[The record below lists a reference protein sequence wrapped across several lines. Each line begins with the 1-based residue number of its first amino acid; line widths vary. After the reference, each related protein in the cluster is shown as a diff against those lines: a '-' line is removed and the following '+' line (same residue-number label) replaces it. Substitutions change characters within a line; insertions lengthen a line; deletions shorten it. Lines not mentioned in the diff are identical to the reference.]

1 MTEGSFLG
9 SARAVARARS
19 MAEIKSVVSAVSG
32 TVIGS
37 TPVPFEI
44 LMQLMRA
51 CFATPRKPP
60 PIILVTRVPSKKE
73 RRGISKIEE

>member
-1 MTEGSFLG
+1 MTEGNFLG

-19 MAEIKSVVSAVSG
+19 MAEIKSVVSAL
-32 TVIGS
+32 IGS
-37 TPVPFEI
+37 APVSFEI

-51 CFATPRKPP
+51 CFATPRKAP
-60 PIILVTRVPSKKE
+60 PIILVTKVPSKRE